1 VIGQKTGLTT
11 IVFKDIGKMKRNWKF
26 VLLALLIGLSAVGIY
41 TYFFV
46 YNKPHR
52 NFEKEPAAFTLT
64 AEELFLAFVTDEAS
78 AETEYIGKVVE
89 VTGRVDSVKQIDDLV
104 IISFVFEEGIFGPMG
119 VRGTM
124 LENHRVKA
132 LELEKNQN
140 IVIKGYCAGFTG
152 NDVILEHC
160 SLQ

>member
-1 VIGQKTGLTT
+1 
-11 IVFKDIGKMKRNWKF
+11 MKRNWKF

-41 TYFFV
+41 TYCFV

-52 NFEKEPAAFTLT
+52 DFEKEPAAFTLT
-64 AEELFLAFVTDEAS
+64 AEALFSAFVTDEAS
-78 AETEYIGKVVE
+78 AETEYIGKVVK
-89 VTGRVDSVKQIDDLV
+89 VSGRVDSVEQIDDLV
-104 IISFVFEEGIFGPMG
+104 IVSFVFEEGMFGPMG
-119 VRGTM
+119 VRCTM
-124 LENHRVKA
+124 LETHRAKA

-140 IVIKGYCAGFTG
+140 IVLKGYCAGFTG